1 MPNFASP
8 KDRGKHCSG
17 EDLNKMTLGTVHKVG
32 QKARPQKSQERQFPT
47 RASVKFLAVCAGAPA
62 VAICVGAL
70 TAWAA
75 PSTSDSASSNA
86 SVTQQTTKGSL
97 SISARGNS
105 LVQLGN
111 ESTATTNGASL
122 AVAFNRPGMEGS
134 TAEANGTG
142 NFVVAGNNGHAQVTG
157 NFNMVRV
164 IHNSDAE
171 VTGNFNTVTVISN
184 SDAEVTGNRNMV
196 TALCGG
202 SAEVSNQND
211 QVVLKAPCL
220 GR

>member
-1 MPNFASP
+1 MPNFVSP
-8 KDRGKHCSG
+8 KDRGSPCG
-17 EDLNKMTLGTVHKVG
+17 EEVLNKMTLGTVY
-32 QKARPQKSQERQFPT
+32 
-47 RASVKFLAVCAGAPA
+47 
-62 VAICVGAL
+62 
-70 TAWAA
+70 
-75 PSTSDSASSNA
+75 
-86 SVTQQTTKGSL
+86 
-97 SISARGNS
+97 
-105 LVQLGN
+105 
-111 ESTATTNGASL
+111 
-122 AVAFNRPGMEGS
+122 
-134 TAEANGTG
+134 
-142 NFVVAGNNGHAQVTG
+142 
-157 NFNMVRV
+157 NMVRV

>member
-1 MPNFASP
+1 
-8 KDRGKHCSG
+8 
-17 EDLNKMTLGTVHKVG
+17 
-32 QKARPQKSQERQFPT
+32 
-47 RASVKFLAVCAGAPA
+47 
-62 VAICVGAL
+62 
-70 TAWAA
+70 
-75 PSTSDSASSNA
+75 
-86 SVTQQTTKGSL
+86 
-97 SISARGNS
+97 
-105 LVQLGN
+105 VQLGN

-171 VTGNFNTVTVISN
+171 VTGN
-184 SDAEVTGNRNMV
+184 RNMV

>member
-1 MPNFASP
+1 
-8 KDRGKHCSG
+8 
-17 EDLNKMTLGTVHKVG
+17 MTLGTVHKVG

-97 SISARGNS
+97 SFSARGNS
-105 LVQLGN
+105 LVQIGN

-122 AVAFNRPGMEGS
+122 AVAFNRPGTEGS

-142 NFVVAGNNGHAQVTG
+142 NFVVAGNNSHAEVTG

-164 IHNSDAE
+164 IR
-171 VTGNFNTVTVISN
+171 N